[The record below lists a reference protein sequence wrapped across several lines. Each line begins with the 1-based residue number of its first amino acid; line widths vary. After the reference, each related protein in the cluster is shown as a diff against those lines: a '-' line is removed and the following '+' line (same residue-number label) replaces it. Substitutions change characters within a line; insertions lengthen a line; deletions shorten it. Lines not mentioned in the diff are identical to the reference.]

1 MKGHWPLLLPATNCR
16 CGSRSRQPAT
26 ITDRRRIIADSA
38 DSNCS
43 LSILSVPPVRCSTG
57 FALAEALR
65 IRGDAEASFSAL
77 REANRL
83 ALANLAVA
91 KPQGNAIAPAAEKPR
106 TAPLAEPSRLHERL
120 CDFVTSTYTADFMA
134 EFGGNG
140 DQSRL
145 PVFVV
150 GMPRSGSTLVEQ
162 ILASHPSVF
171 GAGEIAD

>member
-1 MKGHWPLLLPATNCR
+1 M
-16 CGSRSRQPAT
+16 
-26 ITDRRRIIADSA
+26 TD
-38 DSNCS
+38 
-43 LSILSVPPVRCSTG
+43 PTG

-106 TAPLAEPSRLHERL
+106 TAPLAEASRLHEML